1 MAVFRFRLER
11 LLEQRRREER
21 DKQAVV
27 ASIERERLAIED
39 RLRGRQ
45 RAFESVRSDL
55 RSLLGVQAIN
65 TGAESVTI
73 ADLRQQAAAS
83 HHLVADAQRLAL
95 ALAGVHRRLDA
106 AREEL
111 ARAAAARKAVE
122 KLRDRERDA
131 FERSLRKKE
140 QAEMDEIASTRA
152 ARRADEWSGG

>member
-27 ASIERERLAIED
+27 ATIERERLALED
-39 RLRGRQ
+39 RLKGRQ

-55 RSLLGVQAIN
+55 RSLLGVSRIN
-65 TGAESVTI
+65 ARDESVSM

-106 AREEL
+106 ARQEL
-111 ARAAAARKAVE
+111 AAAAAARKAVE
-122 KLRDRERDA
+122 KLRERERGA
-131 FERSLRKKE
+131 FERAIAKKE

-152 ARRADEWSGG
+152 ARRADEWTGG